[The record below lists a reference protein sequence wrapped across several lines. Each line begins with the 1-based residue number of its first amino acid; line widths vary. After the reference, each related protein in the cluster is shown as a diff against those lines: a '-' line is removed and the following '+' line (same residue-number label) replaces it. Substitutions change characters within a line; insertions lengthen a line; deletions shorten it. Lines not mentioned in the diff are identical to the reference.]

1 MKLIV
6 ILAGFLITFLPIEL
20 EKRNVLGNKVEILI
34 PKGFKEMTPEMLDLK
49 YKGQNK
55 PTLVFTDEEG
65 TVNIAFNHLSNVAN
79 GTVIESYKNS
89 IKSSFQKSFPNAMW
103 KGDGVK
109 EINGRKVGYIKLVTD
124 AIDQKVYNSLFITH
138 CEGKLL
144 IGTFNCTEK
153 LLSKWEQASEEMIAS
168 LKVN

>member
-1 MKLIV
+1 M
-6 ILAGFLITFLPIEL
+6 ILPVEL
-20 EKRNVLGNKVEILI
+20 EKRRVLDEKIEILI
-34 PKGFKEMTPEMLDLK
+34 PKEFKIMDSEMLDLK

-55 PTLVFTDEEG
+55 PTLVFTDEDG
-65 TVNIAFNHLSNVAN
+65 AVNIAFSHLPNTASDDIVEA
-79 GTVIESYKNS
+79 YKNS
-89 IKSSFQKSFPNAMW
+89 IKNSFKKSFPNATW

-124 AIDQKVYNSLFITH
+124 AIDQKVFNSLFITH

-153 LLSKWEQASEEMIAS
+153 LLPKWEKVSEEIIES
-168 LKVN
+168 LVIK